1 MDVFGEHLLAA
12 AGLAVQNDGAVHRG
26 YMIGI
31 LQQFHHGITLRDDH
45 GWSFV
50 SALHEAN
57 DVADVVPLL
66 VELLQQGVQL
76 LLIPAVCRDVLQLPV
91 RAEVR
96 PGQGKHLSAGGGQRV
111 VAETLLLCFQRLDGR
126 SAGGKAVALEGIID
140 RELQQRL
147 TVDTQ
152 KATGA
157 VADIEKTAPVIRDQ
171 HAAEVVLRQ
180 DLQQLIFLLSC
191 GG

>member
-12 AGLAVQNDGAVHRG
+12 AGLAVQNDGAVHRS

-57 DVADVVPLL
+57 
-66 VELLQQGVQL
+66 
-76 LLIPAVCRDVLQLPV
+76 
-91 RAEVR
+91 
-96 PGQGKHLSAGGGQRV
+96 
-111 VAETLLLCFQRLDGR
+111 
-126 SAGGKAVALEGIID
+126 
-140 RELQQRL
+140 
-147 TVDTQ
+147 
-152 KATGA
+152 A

-171 HAAEVVLRQ
+171 HAAETVLRQ

>member
-12 AGLAVQNDGAVHRG
+12 AGLAVQNDGAVHRS

-57 DVADVVPLL
+57 DVADVV
-66 VELLQQGVQL
+66 V
-76 LLIPAVCRDVLQLPV
+76 
-91 RAEVR
+91 
-96 PGQGKHLSAGGGQRV
+96 AG
-111 VAETLLLCFQRLDGR
+111 
-126 SAGGKAVALEGIID
+126 
-140 RELQQRL
+140 
-147 TVDTQ
+147 
-152 KATGA
+152 
-157 VADIEKTAPVIRDQ
+157 IEKTAPVIRDQ
-171 HAAEVVLRQ
+171 HAAEIVLRQ

>member
-76 LLIPAVCRDVLQLPV
+76 LLIQLYVGRIAVP
-91 RAEVR
+91 R
-96 PGQGKHLSAGGGQRV
+96 PGRSEAGTGQ
-111 VAETLLLCFQRLDGR
+111 
-126 SAGGKAVALEGIID
+126 
-140 RELQQRL
+140 
-147 TVDTQ
+147 
-152 KATGA
+152 
-157 VADIEKTAPVIRDQ
+157 APVGRE
-171 HAAEVVLRQ
+171 AVSVWLLRH
-180 DLQQLIFLLSC
+180 SC
-191 GG
+191 FVSTS